1 MTDLILEPLEIL
13 IHRFFVA
20 YSGDVYLQGDY
31 PWTANSLG
39 LIHLTDGFGEPRLED
54 LYPEFLERNYLQKAI
69 SLERAQDSVTNAF
82 SQKKLVTL
90 EELIACFN
98 FHYINDGFL
107 SFLNPYCLI
116 CGLGQPKPSRDE
128 DGLPSWE
135 ICDCCGAKAGID
147 DNDIH
152 EIRIRRKEWL
162 DGGAKWF
169 KPRNKVLHWSPNE
182 QLKNIPPEWL

>member
-82 SQKKLVTL
+82 NQKEHITLKELV
-90 EELIACFN
+90 ICFN
-98 FHYINDGFL
+98 FHYINDGFYEFINR
-107 SFLNPYCLI
+107 SCHI
-116 CGLGQPKPSRDE
+116 CGLRQLNPPRDE
-128 DGLPSWE
+128 NGIPSWE
-135 ICDCCGAKAGID
+135 ICDCCGAQAGID
-147 DNDIH
+147 DIDINM
-152 EIRIRRKEWL
+152 IRINRVRWL
-162 DGGAKWF
+162 NGGATWVNPQY
-169 KPRNKVLHWSPNE
+169 KPFYWDYKMQLEDISPE
-182 QLKNIPPEWL
+182 FF